1 MKAVNLI
8 PQDSARGAR
17 RLAAGGGSGSGAGVW
32 VLLAV
37 LAIAVV
43 VVAANAF
50 TGRQLSDKQSE
61 LARAETAAQTAQAKA
76 ATLSSGDRSAAL
88 GKARVDTIEGLIDG
102 RFDWSRSLR
111 EVARAVPAD
120 VDLTSLVGTVAPST
134 QVAGGG
140 GGSLRSAL
148 PVPAVDLI
156 GCAPSHSRVATLVT
170 RLRTIDGVQRVSLAS
185 SEKTDQGSLSE
196 TDCRATDKMPQ
207 FQLTVFYDAPE
218 GLVPAVDAAVAGG
231 GAGAAPPAAAAEA
244 PTGGAQ

>member
-8 PQDSARGAR
+8 PQDTARGGR
-17 RLAAGGGSGSGAGVW
+17 RLAAGSGSGSGAGVW

-37 LAIAVV
+37 LAVAVV

-50 TGRQLSDKQSE
+50 AGRQLSDKQAE
-61 LARAETAAQTAQAKA
+61 LARAESAAQVAQAKA
-76 ATLSSGDRSAAL
+76 AKLSSGDGAAAL
-88 GKARVDTIEGLIDG
+88 RKARVDTIEGLIDG

-134 QVAGGG
+134 QLAAGGG
-140 GGSLRSAL
+140 GALRAAL

-156 GCAPSHSRVATLVT
+156 GCAPSHSRVATLVA

-185 SEKTDQGSLSE
+185 SEKTDRGSLSE

-207 FQLTVFYDAPE
+207 FQLTVFYDAPK
-218 GLVPAVDAAVAGG
+218 GLVPAADAAAGG
-231 GAGAAPPAAAAEA
+231 AAGAAPPATAAPA
-244 PTGGAQ
+244 GGAQ

>member
-1 MKAVNLI
+1 MKAVNLM
-8 PQDSARGAR
+8 PQDTGRGGR
-17 RLAAGGGSGSGAGVW
+17 RLATGAGSGSGAGVW

-37 LAIAVV
+37 LAVAVV

-50 TGRQLSDKQSE
+50 AGRQLSGKQAE
-61 LARAETAAQTAQAKA
+61 LARAESAAQTAQAKA
-76 ATLSSGDRSAAL
+76 ATLASGDQKAAL
-88 GKARVDTIEGLIDG
+88 RKARVDTITGLVDG

-111 EVARAVPAD
+111 DVARAVPAD

-134 QVAGGG
+134 QLAGGG
-140 GGSLRSAL
+140 GGALRAAL

-156 GCAPSHSRVATLVT
+156 GCAPSHSRVATLVA

-185 SEKTDQGSLSE
+185 SEKTDQGSLSD

-231 GAGAAPPAAAAEA
+231 PPAAAPPAAAAGA
-244 PTGGAQ
+244 PAGGAQ